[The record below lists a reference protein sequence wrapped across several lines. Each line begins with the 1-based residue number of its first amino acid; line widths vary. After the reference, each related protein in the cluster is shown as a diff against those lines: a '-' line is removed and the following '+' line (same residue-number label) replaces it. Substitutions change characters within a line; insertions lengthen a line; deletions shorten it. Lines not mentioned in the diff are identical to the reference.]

1 MRLKEYLPAAAAV
14 GAIWALLAALGYW
27 NPGTAAAVA
36 FTAAALMLWRE
47 RTAAPLRRWRMLTA
61 SAADA
66 QLLGFYCVAESRAR
80 EALTVAGRIRKN
92 QDACRAEAAL
102 LLAAS
107 LNAQKRFGEAEK
119 VLAASPRQGARIW
132 AQLAHALA
140 GQSKLGEAETAVA
153 RAEAEAGETPGDP
166 EQAAILDAWANIR
179 SRQGRM
185 KEALECLS
193 EWVKVLERSLDER
206 MRESAWA
213 ARIKLGAAYTRARKA
228 GQASYLLEDC
238 ARRLTS
244 RKGYL
249 YDATEALSHL
259 CHAFAQQGRVDEA
272 IEAGRKAAALRATLL
287 APDDPLH
294 GQVWI
299 HMAIACAEGRRA
311 EEAIRYLRKV
321 EPLRDRLSEHE
332 QAMFNYARGL
342 AYECVG
348 DDRTAESIYR
358 ETLAEVAR
366 LHGSS
371 HPVVVDSLMALSRV
385 LRRGGRE
392 TEAAELEGMQEKI
405 EEGIGHA

>member
-1 MRLKEYLPAAAAV
+1 VKEYLRAAAAV

-27 NPGTAAAVA
+27 NPATAAAVA
-36 FTAAALMLWRE
+36 FAAAALMLWRE
-47 RTAAPLRRWRMLTA
+47 RTVAPVRRWRMLTG

-80 EALTVAGRIRKN
+80 EALAVAGRIRKN
-92 QDACRAEAAL
+92 QDAFRAEAAL
-102 LLAAS
+102 LLAAA
-107 LNAQKRFGEAEK
+107 LNAQKRFGEAEE
-119 VLAASPRQGARIW
+119 VLTASPRQGARVW

-140 GQSKLGEAETAVA
+140 GQSRLAEAEGAAA
-153 RAEAEAGETPGDP
+153 RAESEAGEKPGAP
-166 EQAAILDAWANIR
+166 ERAAILDAWANIR

-193 EWVKVLERSLDER
+193 EWVKVLERSPDER

-228 GQASYLLEDC
+228 DQASYLLEDC
-238 ARRLTS
+238 ARRLAS
-244 RKGYL
+244 RKGHL

-259 CHAFAQQGRVDEA
+259 CHAFAQQGRVEEA
-272 IEAGRKAAALRATLL
+272 IEAGRKAAALRAVLL
-287 APDDPLH
+287 TPGDPLH

-299 HMAIACAEGRRA
+299 HLAIACAEGRRA
-311 EEAIRYLRKV
+311 EEAIRYLRRV
-321 EPLRDRLSEHE
+321 EPMRDRLSAHE
-332 QAMFNYARGL
+332 QAMFDYARGL

-371 HPVVVDSLMALSRV
+371 HPVALDSLMALSRV

-392 TEAAELEGMQEKI
+392 TEAAEFEGMQERI
-405 EEGIGHA
+405 EEEIGNA